1 VANYS
6 PEQLSKVEREVIAQI
21 RAWRASP
28 EDRVH
33 ATLLRRPAQLMRN
46 LILDKHGHVKLRFR
60 PIAAELGIEMRTLE
74 RAFVEEY
81 EKTMQQSLIEAR
93 LEFAKFLL
101 SVMEPTKMSV
111 TAHLL
116 GYDAV
121 RDFNRFFEKHM
132 HQAPS
137 AWSKAEREKA
147 NAKAAQL
154 LDTTGLSSP
163 ELL

>member
-1 VANYS
+1 VANTS
-6 PEQLSKVEREVIAQI
+6 PEELSTVEREVIAQV

-28 EDRVH
+28 DDTVH
-33 ATLLRRPAQLMRN
+33 STLLKRPAQLMRSV
-46 LILDKHGHVKLRFR
+46 ILDKHGHVKLRFN
-60 PIAAELGIEMRTLE
+60 PIAAELGVEMRTLQ

-81 EKTMQQSLIEAR
+81 ETTMLESQTEAR

-101 SVMEPTKMSV
+101 GVMPPNKMSV
-111 TAHLL
+111 IAHLL

-132 HQAPS
+132 HEAPTV
-137 AWSKAEREKA
+137 WGKAEREKA
-147 NAKAAQL
+147 SAKAKEL
-154 LDTTGLSSP
+154 RDSSDDRSS